1 MPHEFSIELRIGS
14 LVRGGCGG
22 ERALFGRSEP
32 IQRIRRITYV
42 HGRATQ
48 SATQERRR
56 IISDQEVRHLEDR
69 TTTTT
74 FRIHALQTGCVQI
87 KLAQLR
93 RRRGGSARVL
103 VDHAWS
109 EWLPIHAWAIE
120 HPEGVIVVDT
130 GETARTSEPGYFPR
144 WHPFYRT
151 SARIN
156 VAPQQEI
163 GPQLRQI
170 GIEPEQVRT
179 VVLTHLHTDHAGG
192 LHHFPNSEI
201 LVSGKDYR
209 DAHGMLGRLRGYLPH
224 RWPEWFSPTP
234 IPFQSRTF
242 GPFRQSHALTAAGDV
257 TVVPTPGHTAHHVS
271 VIAKVDGVNY
281 FLAGDTSYNEALL
294 VERVP
299 DGVSP
304 RAKTTVRTLETI
316 LSYTAEEPTV
326 YLPSHDPDATQ
337 RLRNRQTVPPAT

>member
-1 MPHEFSIELRIGS
+1 M
-14 LVRGGCGG
+14 
-22 ERALFGRSEP
+22 
-32 IQRIRRITYV
+32 
-42 HGRATQ
+42 
-48 SATQERRR
+48 
-56 IISDQEVRHLEDR
+56 SDQEVRHLEDR

-74 FRIHALQTGCVQI
+74 FRIHALRTGCVQI

-93 RRRGGSARVL
+93 RRRGGPARVL
-103 VDHAWS
+103 LDHAWS

-151 SARIN
+151 SARID
-156 VAPQQEI
+156 VAPEQEI

-209 DAHGMLGRLRGYLPH
+209 DAQGMLGKLRGYLPH

-257 TVVPTPGHTAHHVS
+257 IVVPTPGHTPNHVS
-271 VIAKVDGVNY
+271 VIAKADGVYY
-281 FLAGDTSYNEALL
+281 FLAGDTSYNETLL
-294 VERVP
+294 IKRVP

-316 LSYTAEEPTV
+316 LSYAAEEPTV
-326 YLPSHDPDATQ
+326 YLPSHDPDAAR
-337 RLRNRQTVPPAT
+337 RLRNRQTVPSAS

>member
-1 MPHEFSIELRIGS
+1 MLLDS
-14 LVRGGCGG
+14 
-22 ERALFGRSEP
+22 
-32 IQRIRRITYV
+32 TW
-42 HGRATQ
+42 
-48 SATQERRR
+48 
-56 IISDQEVRHLEDR
+56 
-69 TTTTT
+69 
-74 FRIHALQTGCVQI
+74 TG
-87 KLAQLR
+87 
-93 RRRGGSARVL
+93 
-103 VDHAWS
+103 
-109 EWLPIHAWAIE
+109 WLPIHAWAIE

-156 VAPQQEI
+156 VAPEQEI

-170 GIEPEQVRT
+170 GIDPEQVRT

-201 LVSGKDYR
+201 LLSGNDYR
-209 DAHGMLGRLRGYLPH
+209 DAQGMLGRLRGYLPQ

-271 VIAKVDGVNY
+271 VIAKVDGLSY
-281 FLAGDTSYNEALL
+281 FLAGDTSYNEAIL

-304 RAKTTVRTLETI
+304 RAKTAVRTLETI
-316 LSYTAEEPTV
+316 LSYAAEEPTV
-326 YLPSHDPDATQ
+326 YLPSHDQDATQ
-337 RLRNRQTVPPAT
+337 RLRDRQTLPSAS

>member
-1 MPHEFSIELRIGS
+1 LYDPRTDSADSPYNRLFMGARPNRL
-14 LVRGGCGG
+14 LKRGMM
-22 ERALFGRSEP
+22 SE
-32 IQRIRRITYV
+32 QKV
-42 HGRATQ
+42 GH
-48 SATQERRR
+48 
-56 IISDQEVRHLEDR
+56 VEDR
-69 TTTTT
+69 NTT
-74 FRIHALQTGCVQI
+74 FRIHPLQTGRVQI
-87 KLAQLR
+87 KSAQLR
-93 RRRGGSARVL
+93 RRRGGPARVL
-103 VDHAWS
+103 LDHAWTG
-109 EWLPIHAWAIE
+109 WLPIHAWAIE

-151 SARIN
+151 SARID
-156 VAPQQEI
+156 VAPEQEI
-163 GPQLRQI
+163 GHQLRQI

-201 LVSGKDYR
+201 FVSGKDYR
-209 DAHGMLGRLRGYLPH
+209 DAQGMLGRLRGYLPH
-224 RWPEWFSPTP
+224 RWPEWFSPMP
-234 IPFQSRTF
+234 IPFQTRTF

-271 VIAKVDGVNY
+271 VIAKADGVSY

-304 RAKTTVRTLETI
+304 RAKTTIRTLETI

-326 YLPSHDPDATQ
+326 YLPSHDPDATR
-337 RLRNRQTVPPAT
+337 RLRNRRILSPAS